1 MKSEKDDTF
10 LSRWL
15 QNQLSDKERKEF
27 EASAD
32 FAHYQKL
39 LKATDRIKSPA
50 FDEEVT
56 LARIK
61 AGRGAKVVS
70 MSPNRLWTYGI
81 AASIVL
87 LLGFFLLF
95 QQLPGSPE
103 KVLTGFGE
111 QKTILLPD
119 GSEMILNA
127 KSQAVY
133 YPKRWAKKRKL
144 NLEGEGFFSV
154 EKGATFEV
162 ETTQGVV
169 TVLGT
174 MFNVRSINDYF
185 EVTCSEGKVRVSM
198 GKEEYILTSGM
209 KFSVGK
215 NLKAEVSNEA
225 VSKPAW
231 LSGKSTFTSVPI
243 AVILEALQNQ
253 YNIEFTGKIPL
264 ENQLFTGSFPHD
276 NLQVALQVVFEPLQL
291 RYQIKGD
298 RTVEL
303 QD

>member
-1 MKSEKDDTF
+1 MKPEKDDTF

-15 QNQLSDKERKEF
+15 QNQLSDEERTEF

-39 LKATDRIKSPA
+39 LKATDRIKPPA

-56 LARIK
+56 LAKIK
-61 AGRGAKVVS
+61 ARRGAKVVP
-70 MSPNRLWTYGI
+70 MNTRYWTYGI
-81 AASIVL
+81 AASVML

-95 QQLPGSPE
+95 QLLPGSPE
-103 KVLTGFGE
+103 NVLTGFGE

-162 ETTQGVV
+162 ETKQGVV

-185 EVTCSEGKVRVSM
+185 EVTCSEGKVKVSM
-198 GKEEYILTSGM
+198 GKTEYILTPGM
-209 KFSVGK
+209 KISASK
-215 NLKAEVSNEA
+215 NAGVEVSNEA

-243 AVILEALQNQ
+243 AVVLEALQNQ
-253 YNIEFTGKIPL
+253 YNIEFTGKIPM